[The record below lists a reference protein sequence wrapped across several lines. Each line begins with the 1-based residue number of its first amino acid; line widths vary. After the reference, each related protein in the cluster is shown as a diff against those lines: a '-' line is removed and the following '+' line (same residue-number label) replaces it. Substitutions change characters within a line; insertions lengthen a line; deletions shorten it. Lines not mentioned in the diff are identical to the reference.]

1 MKSLS
6 SKQSLEEKE
15 KTIERL
21 KKSGAV
27 SDPKV
32 IQAFLKVPREDF
44 VKPDLRDEAYI
55 DTPLPIGHSQT
66 ISAIHMVLMM
76 SEVLDLQAGYKMLE
90 VGAGSGYHAA
100 ICAEIVAPENAH
112 NKGHVFSIERVPR
125 LAEFAKKN
133 LERTGYGDRV
143 TVIVG
148 DGTCGLQE
156 EAPFDRIL
164 VTAAGP
170 RIPEPLIEQLKE
182 TGKLVIPIGQLHL
195 WQDLVLAE
203 KTKKGIRKK
212 RLCGVAFV
220 PLRGKYGWK

>member
-1 MKSLS
+1 MSNKR
-6 SKQSLEEKE
+6 SLEEKQ

-27 SDPKV
+27 SDPEV
-32 IQAFLKVPREDF
+32 IKAFLKVPREEF
-44 VKPDLRDEAYI
+44 VKADLRNEAYV
-55 DTPLPIGHSQT
+55 DTPLPIGHGQT

-76 SEVLDLQAGYKMLE
+76 SEILDLHIGHKMLE

-100 ICAEIVAPENAH
+100 ICAEIVAPQDADK
-112 NKGHVFSIERVPR
+112 KGHVFSIERIPK

-133 LERTGYGDRV
+133 LERAGYGDRV

-195 WQDLVLAE
+195 WQDLILAE
-203 KTKKGIRKK
+203 KTSKGINKK

-220 PLRGKYGWK
+220 PLRGKYGWR

>member
-1 MKSLS
+1 MSNKR
-6 SKQSLEEKE
+6 SLEEKQR
-15 KTIERL
+15 TIERL
-21 KKSGAV
+21 KKSGSV

-32 IQAFLKVPREDF
+32 IQAFLKVPREEF
-44 VKPDLRDEAYI
+44 VNPDLRNEAYI
-55 DTPLPIGHSQT
+55 DTPLPIGHGQT

-76 SEVLDLQAGYKMLE
+76 SEVLDLQIGHKMLE

-100 ICAEIVAPENAH
+100 ICAEIVAPQDAG
-112 NKGHVFSIERVPR
+112 NKGHVFSIERVPN

-133 LERTGYGDRV
+133 LERAGYGDRV
-143 TVIVG
+143 TVILG

-170 RIPEPLIEQLKE
+170 TIPRPLIEQLKE

-195 WQDLVLAE
+195 WQDLVLVE
-203 KTKKGIRKK
+203 KTKRGIRKK

-220 PLRGKYGWK
+220 PLKGKYGWK